1 MCTHKENLS
10 CHVEYSHNIL
20 PSSCGGNE
28 KSLYFPSKKKIHF
41 MNEARQRNLF
51 KREKYENK
59 KTKA

>member
-1 MCTHKENLS
+1 VGETRK
-10 CHVEYSHNIL
+10 VYI
-20 PSSCGGNE
+20 
-28 KSLYFPSKKKIHF
+28 FPSKKKIHF